1 MKGKNIT
8 LDIILN
14 RRGNGTE
21 YPSVLNV
28 NLQSSKELDW
38 AKTRIGSD
46 AAYHDLLEDKTHR
59 GVVLSRQ
66 NRQMSAKRL
75 AIKPLDVLEKD
86 REQREKRKHGSS
98 YSYGQHRHPLRKD
111 QGRYDFEDLEEAEL
125 DQYHCQ
131 IELHV

>member
-28 NLQSSKELDW
+28 NLQSSKDLDW
-38 AKTRIGSD
+38 AKTRLGSD
-46 AAYHDLLEDKTHR
+46 AAYEDLLDERNHR
-59 GVVLSRQ
+59 GVARSRQ
-66 NRQMSAKRL
+66 NGYTSAKRL
-75 AIKPLDVLEKD
+75 AIKPMNVLEKD
-86 REQREKRKHGSS
+86 REQREKSKYGSS
-98 YSYGQHRHPLRKD
+98 YSYGQHRHPLRKG

-125 DQYHCQ
+125 NQYRFQ